1 MVSSIDRETT
11 VKPSTGLVFVLA
23 ALFVSMGAAAA
34 TERNGHGSSGA
45 MFLPEGDTTIA
56 PMAFVAFCMRYQNQC
71 LDSSDGGKVIQLTE
85 SRLAEMRAV
94 NKAVNSRIAPD
105 ASKGGD
111 NWSLETRIGNC
122 NDYAVQKRDELSRL
136 GYPAAA
142 LSLAIVMTRAGQG
155 HLVLTVRTDAGD
167 YVLDNLQGS
176 VLPWTALNYS
186 WLKRQSAERPR
197 YWVDLNG
204 GVRVSTAMAGGNA
217 VGTASGAS
225 RKRRGFAG

>member
-1 MVSSIDRETT
+1 M
-11 VKPSTGLVFVLA
+11 KPSLGLTFVLA
-23 ALFVSMGAAAA
+23 ASILSMGAAAA
-34 TERNGHGSSGA
+34 DERGGRGSSDV
-45 MFLPEGDTTIA
+45 MFLPEGGTTIA
-56 PMAFVAFCMRYQNQC
+56 PMAFVAFCMQYQNQC
-71 LDSSDGGKVIQLTE
+71 LDSHDGSKVVQLTE

-94 NKAVNSRIAPD
+94 NRAVNARIAPNPL
-105 ASKGGD
+105 KGGD
-111 NWSLETRIGNC
+111 GWSLETRAGNC

-136 GYPAAA
+136 GYPASS
-142 LSLAIVMTRAGQG
+142 LSLATVMTRAGQG

-167 YVLDNLQGS
+167 YVLDNLQGN

-204 GVRVSTAMAGGNA
+204 GVRVNTAVAATNAMAA
-217 VGTASGAS
+217 ASGAS